1 MIILFHILYWHVT
14 KLLHQLTLNRLDK
27 IQTEVV
33 DDCLFHTEENKVT
46 DTTASA
52 SADAEVGL
60 TFDPPVY
67 CQRYAAVQ
75 QILLNEKWR
84 GQIGKIVDFGCAELS
99 FFRYVKSLIGL
110 REALFVDVDRTL
122 LEFSGNK
129 VEPFAADFLKRRK
142 EPLHVQVLQG
152 SIAYPDVKL
161 LNTDGVICIE
171 MYVYTVRSLM

>member
-1 MIILFHILYWHVT
+1 MIILFQILYWHVT
-14 KLLHQLTLNRLDK
+14 KLIRQLTLNRLGK

-33 DDCLFHTEENKVT
+33 DDCLFHTENEVT
-46 DTTASA
+46 DTT

-110 REALFVDVDRTL
+110 REALFVDVDKTL

-152 SIAYPDVKL
+152 SIAYPDVNL

-171 MYVYTVRSLM
+171 MYV